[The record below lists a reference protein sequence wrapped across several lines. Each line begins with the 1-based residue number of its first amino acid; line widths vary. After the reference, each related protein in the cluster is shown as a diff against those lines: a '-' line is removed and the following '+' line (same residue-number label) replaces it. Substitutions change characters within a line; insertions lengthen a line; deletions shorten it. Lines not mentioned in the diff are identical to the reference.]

1 MSYVGMATSMVGGIM
16 QSIAASMENSAMQHA
31 FNQEMRQQLGFS
43 GQEFGQWVGDLPSQG
58 SEAAGRA
65 IDSGAQ
71 KAQGMY
77 GQVNN
82 MPLLAGGG
90 GGSAS
95 PYASTDNAALQQAG
109 SARARI
115 GGLSD
120 WQLGRA
126 IDDLKTKDAINRINF
141 RSQGQAQLFPYKMY
155 NAQHSQDELDFW
167 GKTIS
172 SIGNSGA
179 GAALSTNSPPTTTT
193 GPSGAPGAWSYGGIA
208 NPQLID
214 SGTGMYMP
222 TSNIGN
228 TNQLLPATG
237 MYA

>member
-1 MSYVGMATSMVGGIM
+1 MSYVGMGTSIVGGIM
-16 QSIAASMENSAMQHA
+16 QSIAASMENQAMQHA

-43 GQEFGQWVGDLPSQG
+43 GQEFGQFMGDLPNQG
-58 SEAAGRA
+58 RGAADTA
-65 IDSGAQ
+65 IDQGAQ
-71 KAQGMY
+71 KNQQMY

-90 GGSAS
+90 DAS

-120 WQLGRA
+120 WQLGRM

-141 RSQGQAQLFPYKMY
+141 RSQGLAQLFPYKMY
-155 NAQHSQDELDFW
+155 NAQHSQDELNFW

-172 SIGNSGA
+172 SIGNG
-179 GAALSTNSPPTTTT
+179 GTGGNLSTDQGPPA
-193 GPSGAPGAWSYGGIA
+193 GYGLTQAGMNKAA
-208 NPQLID
+208 NPMLID

-228 TNQLLPATG
+228 TQQLLPATG